1 MHIPP
6 PTLPG
11 GFAWAAG
18 IEDTFIPQER
28 PGLRALDEYV
38 LTQHDTQ
45 WRADLERAASLGVTM
60 LRWGVPWYRVEPQPG
75 VFDWSW
81 IDQVLAAMAELGLQ
95 PIIDLM
101 HYGTPLW
108 LERSFDDP
116 AYPELVARY
125 QGAFA
130 ARYREQVQAYTPLNE
145 PTVNAEFCGRRAE
158 WPPYLSGDAGYVRV
172 LLQLARGIQL
182 SAQAI
187 RAARPDAVLVAV
199 EALGWARGAD
209 HRSWQAAEERD
220 QHELLAWD
228 LARGR
233 VASDHPLYAWLLA
246 SGADESALATLRAGG
261 VEHDIF
267 GVNFYPWSAVELSSD
282 GAGAVRSRT
291 AARDGRLL
299 ADVLRRAHTHA
310 GLPLFV
316 TETSATGTPDE
327 RAAWMDQTV
336 TAVRSV
342 VVEGVP
348 VIGYTWFPIISMIEW
363 DYRSSQRPLAEHL
376 LHLGLWDA
384 RFEAGDLLVR
394 YATPLVEH
402 YRAYIHRQI

>member
-1 MHIPP
+1 MHIAP
-6 PTLPG
+6 PTTPG
-11 GFAWAAG
+11 VRFAWAAG

-45 WRADLERAASLGVTM
+45 WRADLERAASLGVTA

-81 IDQVLAAMAELGLQ
+81 IDQVLAAMAELGLD
-95 PIIDLM
+95 PIIDMM

-130 ARYREQVQAYTPLNE
+130 ARYPQVRTYTPLNE

-158 WPPYLSGDAGYVRV
+158 WPPYLSGDHGYVRV

-182 SAQAI
+182 SARAI
-187 RAARPDAVLVAV
+187 RAANPDAVLVAV
-199 EALGWARGAD
+199 EALGWARGTD
-209 HRSWQAAEERD
+209 ERSWQVATARD
-220 QHELLAWD
+220 QHDLLAWD

-233 VASDHPLYAWLLA
+233 VGPQHPLYAWLLA
-246 SGADESALATLRAGG
+246 HGADEPTLALLRAEG

-267 GVNFYPWSAVELSSD
+267 GVNFYPWSAVELSCGAD
-282 GAGAVRSRT
+282 GTIHSRV
-291 AARDGRLL
+291 AARDGHLL
-299 ADVLRRAHTHA
+299 ADVLRRAHEHV

-316 TETSATGTPDE
+316 TETSATGTPE
-327 RAAWMDQTV
+327 QRAAWMDQTIA
-336 TAVRSV
+336 AVASV
-342 VVEGVP
+342 CVEGVP
-348 VIGYTWFPIISMIEW
+348 VVGYTWFPILSMIEW
-363 DYRSSQRPLAEHL
+363 DYRASQRPLAEHL
-376 LHLGLWDA
+376 LHLGLWDS
-384 RFEAGDLLVR
+384 RFAPDGTLVR
-394 YATPLVEH
+394 HETALVER
-402 YRAYIHRQI
+402 YRAYARQG